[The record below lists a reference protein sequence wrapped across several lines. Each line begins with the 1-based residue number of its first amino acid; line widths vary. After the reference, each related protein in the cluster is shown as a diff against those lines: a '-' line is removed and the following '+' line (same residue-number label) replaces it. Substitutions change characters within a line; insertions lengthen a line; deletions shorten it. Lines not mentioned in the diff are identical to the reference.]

1 MDFANVCTIGVD
13 AKVYL
18 NIVCGHHIYALQDDT
33 ILISTNVADMKLEF
47 MFNKK
52 HINKFQ

>member
-18 NIVCGHHIYALQDDT
+18 NIVCGHHIYTLKDDK
-33 ILISTNVADMKLEF
+33 ILISKNVADMKLEF
-47 MFNKK
+47 MYDNKTY
-52 HINKFQ
+52 Q

>member
-18 NIVCGHHIYALQDDT
+18 NIVCGHHIYALKDDT

-52 HINKFQ
+52 TYQ